1 MLVMPLLPATK
12 LPTGWAPGPGRQQGG
27 DCPVIEPHAAATR

>member
-12 LPTGWAPGPGRQQGG
+12 LPTGWAPGDRNPL
-27 DCPVIEPHAAATR
+27 IAAAAENT